1 MLNIIWLCMVILSV
15 ICSIVTGRTGE
26 LSNSVGNGAD
36 KAIQLIISMAGVMC
50 LWSGIMKIAE
60 RSGLTGLIAKLLSPV
75 LGRLMPEYKNNSAAM
90 NAVSANV
97 TANILG
103 LGNAATPLGIIAMKE
118 MQKSNTL
125 RSEPNDS
132 MIMFVL
138 INTAS
143 IQIIPS
149 TTAALRQAAGSA
161 QPYSILPYVW
171 IASGIAL
178 CVGMISAKIFSA
190 AGKIKKQAIN
200 K

>member
-190 AGKIKKQAIN
+190 FGKIKKQATN
-200 K
+200 

>member
-143 IQIIPS
+143 IQIIPA

-161 QPYSILPYVW
+161 QPYSILPYVCRQKYFRLPEKLR
-171 IASGIAL
+171 SRR
-178 CVGMISAKIFSA
+178 
-190 AGKIKKQAIN
+190 
-200 K
+200 